1 MCAKTIFN
9 YLCWS
14 NSVEF
19 MLDSKFD
26 VLKKY
31 IRYDEWN
38 DRLWFRCNSSHTLN
52 ATSPVVGTM
61 LNFNDGVCELL
72 GLGK

>member
-19 MLDSKFD
+19 MLGSKFN
-26 VLKKY
+26 VLKNIFVMMNGMIGY
-31 IRYDEWN
+31 GSDV
-38 DRLWFRCNSSHTLN
+38 TVATPQN

-61 LNFNDGVCELL
+61 LNFNNGVCELL
-72 GLGK
+72 DLGK